1 MPVPIMFAITM
12 QVAVSREMR
21 WGLLTMD
28 GHFAPKLFGKGRVAG
43 PWILPAN
50 RMNCCFRCRAQPGHE
65 VFCFDE

>member
-28 GHFAPKLFGKGRVAG
+28 GHFALKPFRRGRVAA
-43 PWILPAN
+43 P
-50 RMNCCFRCRAQPGHE
+50 
-65 VFCFDE
+65 

>member
-12 QVAVSREMR
+12 QVSVSREMR

-28 GHFAPKLFGKGRVAG
+28 GHFAPKLFGKGRVAD
-43 PWILPAN
+43 PWILPGN